1 MSITVANGYEY
12 EKKNLIG
19 HGAFAIV
26 FKGKHRQEKKSVAV
40 KVIQRSKIGKPADKL
55 LGKEIEILKSLK
67 HENIVSLLD
76 YEENNDQ
83 IVLVMEYCNAGDL
96 AEYLQKQGTLSEDT
110 IRTFLQQIVAAMKVL
125 HEKGIIH
132 RDLKPGNILLNRDSS
147 DNNRLRVKIA
157 DFGFARHLQGT
168 DMAATLCGSPMY
180 MAPEVLMGHNYCAKA
195 DLYSIGTI
203 VYQCLTGRAPFH
215 ASTPPELRAFYE
227 RTHTLKPS
235 IPNTTS
241 AALKDLICSLL
252 IRNPRDRLSP
262 SDFFRHAFIKTRSGS
277 ARRGYN
283 SSPTIPD
290 AKVRSDSH
298 SPGPAMSLDNT
309 DSVLQT
315 DNDGELLVQTSDDSE
330 EFVVIP
336 APRRRAVTIGC
347 NLNELNRTP
356 EYDNCSPVFDSPRY
370 SAPSRQMSP
379 RHHHRRSPSFE
390 HQQHSPRERHIERGF
405 VTPEFNHRDREIV
418 RTNSTPLL
426 RIQQNATPIR
436 RIPSHNHRTR
446 QRAFTVGT
454 PSPDSNLVC
463 SSLQPLIEENNNVEV
478 VEDTLISRLHFAM
491 NLGCAILKVADLHQG
506 TNYRRR
512 GERLLL
518 FNRGLQVIASALHS
532 ARNSYDETGP
542 SPELRS
548 ILMEL
553 NSKYKECRGYCSDL
567 RHSVTESM
575 APKDTKFDSAERIM
589 YNFAIRHAEEA
600 AEGDS
605 NGDLEHEDIIQRYE
619 TAASLLQGIY
629 QLTDCQEDKRK
640 LGMYQRQIH
649 ERLDEIK
656 SQLS

>member
-1 MSITVANGYEY
+1 MSITVANGKYEY
-12 EKKNLIG
+12 EKKNLVG

-76 YEENNDQ
+76 FEENNEQ
-83 IVLVMEYCNAGDL
+83 ILLVMEYCNAGDL

-147 DNNRLRVKIA
+147 ENNRLRVKIA

-180 MAPEVLMGHNYCAKA
+180 MAPEVLMGHSYCAKA

-235 IPNTTS
+235 IPSTTS

-252 IRNPRDRLSP
+252 IRNPRERLSP
-262 SDFFRHAFIKTRSGS
+262 SDFFRHPFITTRSGS
-277 ARRGYN
+277 NRRGFN

-290 AKVRSDSH
+290 AKARESH
-298 SPGPAMSLDNT
+298 SPLMPLDNT

-336 APRRRAVTIGC
+336 APRRRAVTIC

-356 EYDNCSPVFDSPRY
+356 EFDNCSPVYESPRY
-370 SAPSRQMSP
+370 SAPTRQMSP
-379 RHHHRRSPSFE
+379 RHHHRGLARSPSSDY
-390 HQQHSPRERHIERGF
+390 QQHSPRERGF
-405 VTPEFNHRDREIV
+405 VTPEINYRDRDIV

-426 RIQQNATPIR
+426 RVQQNATPIR
-436 RIPSHNHRTR
+436 RIPAQQPRAR

-454 PSPDSNLVC
+454 PSPEGNMVA
-463 SSLQPLIEENNNVEV
+463 SLQPLIEENNNVEV
-478 VEDTLISRLHFAM
+478 VEDNLVGRLNFAM
-491 NLGCAILKVADLHQG
+491 SLGCAILKVADLHCG
-506 TNYRRR
+506 SNYRKR

-518 FNRGLQVIASALHS
+518 FNKGLQVFASALHS
-532 ARNSYDETGP
+532 ARNSYDESGS

-548 ILMEL
+548 VLMEL
-553 NSKYKECRGYCSDL
+553 NSKYKECRSFCSGL
-567 RHSVTESM
+567 RQSVSENL
-575 APKDTKFDSAERIM
+575 APKETKFDSAERIM
-589 YNFAIRHAEEA
+589 YNFALKTAEEA

-605 NGDLEHEDIIQRYE
+605 NGELEHSDIVQRYE
-619 TAASLLQGIY
+619 TAAHLLQGIF
-629 QLTDCQEDKRK
+629 QLTDCVDDKRK
-640 LGMYQRQIH
+640 LGLYQRQIY
-649 ERLDEIK
+649 ERLSEIK
-656 SQLS
+656 SQIS